1 MGYSGVK
8 GGMDAILAAERLV
21 RRKRAAAPWS
31 AATAIIESYRLAVDR
46 IMGEA
51 GLYDEAIAAD
61 AFRQAEGDLLE
72 AAHLVRA
79 YRSSLPRLAVS
90 TPADPDEMTVLRRI
104 VPASRTPGGPQLLG
118 RTTDYTARVLE
129 RPDGLAD
136 PAVLAKSAAEPAP
149 AGREESP
156 ATAGAGESARD
167 GGPAGGNGAGALTDG
182 AQNADA
188 QNASLR
194 RPRRFYEELRKAGL
208 VVEHGPIKHGPAKHR
223 PVQHGPAKHGPA
235 KHGAGAQE
243 DPAEDPE
250 PFDVSRGAA
259 RPPAPRSAVLASMA
273 RAETGALVALW
284 YRSIRGPDGALHEV
298 TLGELRHGRLPLRV
312 VHPLTGNP
320 VEIGR
325 IRATEAEAIEDL
337 DGPAEDR
344 TRLDVGYGMCFGH
357 NERKAIAMANLDIAC
372 RRAALADSEGGE
384 LEQLLLLTTDG
395 LDSGGFLEHL
405 KLPHYVTFRS
415 IVDRKLA
422 SRPARPAGTRPAGTR
437 LAGTRPQDD
446 WPGNHWPEND
456 TPGNDGPAGD
466 EPAGD
471 GTGDAGAGDGE
482 GREQAGHAAGGTW
495 GEGDRQLSFGGNL

>member
-21 RRKRAAAPWS
+21 RRKRGAAPWS

-61 AFRQAEGDLLE
+61 AFRQAEGDLVE

-79 YRSSLPRLAVS
+79 YRSSLPQLAVS
-90 TPADPDEMTVLRRI
+90 TPADPGEMTVLRRI

-129 RPDGLAD
+129 RPDGPAAASAEGSQLAPD
-136 PAVLAKSAAEPAP
+136 NTHSGQEM
-149 AGREESP
+149 
-156 ATAGAGESARD
+156 TAGPLAAGTAPTTP
-167 GGPAGGNGAGALTDG
+167 PAGGPDEG
-182 AQNADA
+182 
-188 QNASLR
+188 LR
-194 RPRRFYEELRKAGL
+194 RPGRFYEQLLKADLAVAHEELA
-208 VVEHGPIKHGPAKHR
+208 
-223 PVQHGPAKHGPA
+223 
-235 KHGAGAQE
+235 
-243 DPAEDPE
+243 DDPE

-273 RAETGALVALW
+273 RAETGALIALW
-284 YRSIRGPDGALHEV
+284 YRSIRGPDGAFHEV
-298 TLGELRHGRLPLRV
+298 TLGELRHGRLPVRV

-344 TRLDVGYGMCFGH
+344 TRLDVGYGLCFGH

-372 RRAALADSEGGE
+372 RRAALADGAGDE

-395 LDSGGFLEHL
+395 LDSGGFLDHL

-422 SRPARPAGTRPAGTR
+422 GRAALANAEGASGRAGAEGAGSAGGAEGPGARDSGGAERAGEAGYERKPAGRAGR
-437 LAGTRPQDD
+437 
-446 WPGNHWPEND
+446 
-456 TPGNDGPAGD
+456 
-466 EPAGD
+466 
-471 GTGDAGAGDGE
+471 GAGG
-482 GREQAGHAAGGTW
+482 AGVT
-495 GEGDRQLSFGGNL
+495 RNSFGERL

>member
-46 IMGEA
+46 VMGEA

-118 RTTDYTARVLE
+118 RTTDYAARVLE
-129 RPDGLAD
+129 RPEAPAD
-136 PAVLAKSAAEPAP
+136 PADFADTVFADTVFADTGAETAP
-149 AGREESP
+149 ADHGTDAEK
-156 ATAGAGESARD
+156 TAEHD
-167 GGPAGGNGAGALTDG
+167 P
-182 AQNADA
+182 
-188 QNASLR
+188 R
-194 RPRRFYEELRKAGL
+194 RPRRFYEQLLKADL
-208 VVEHGPIKHGPAKHR
+208 AVVHEEPA
-223 PVQHGPAKHGPA
+223 
-235 KHGAGAQE
+235 
-243 DPAEDPE
+243 DDPE

-284 YRSIRGPDGALHEV
+284 YRSIRGPDGAFHEV
-298 TLGELRHGRLPLRV
+298 TLGEVRHGRLPVRV

-320 VEIGR
+320 VEIGQ

-337 DGPAEDR
+337 NGPAEDR

-357 NERKAIAMANLDIAC
+357 NERKAIAMANLDIAF
-372 RRAALADSEGGE
+372 RRAALSESEGDE

-395 LDSGGFLEHL
+395 LDSSGFLEHL

-422 SRPARPAGTRPAGTR
+422 SRAA
-437 LAGTRPQDD
+437 LS
-446 WPGNHWPEND
+446 ES
-456 TPGNDGPAGD
+456 
-466 EPAGD
+466 E
-471 GTGDAGAGDGE
+471 GAD
-482 GREQAGHAAGGTW
+482 
-495 GEGDRQLSFGGNL
+495 F

>member
-1 MGYSGVK
+1 VGYSGVK

-21 RRKRAAAPWS
+21 RRKRGAAPWS

-51 GLYDEAIAAD
+51 GLYDEVIAAD
-61 AFRQAEGDLLE
+61 AFRQAEGDLVE

-79 YRSSLPRLAVS
+79 YRSSLPQLAVS

-129 RPDGLAD
+129 RPDG
-136 PAVLAKSAAEPAP
+136 PAAVTL
-149 AGREESP
+149 
-156 ATAGAGESARD
+156 AGEAA
-167 GGPAGGNGAGALTDG
+167 PVTLAGGGGDDG
-182 AQNADA
+182 
-188 QNASLR
+188 LR
-194 RPRRFYEELRKAGL
+194 RPRRFYEQLLKADLAVAHEELA
-208 VVEHGPIKHGPAKHR
+208 
-223 PVQHGPAKHGPA
+223 
-235 KHGAGAQE
+235 
-243 DPAEDPE
+243 DDPE

-259 RPPAPRSAVLASMA
+259 RTPAPRSAVLASMA
-273 RAETGALVALW
+273 RAETGALIALW
-284 YRSIRGPDGALHEV
+284 YRSIWGPDGAFHEV
-298 TLGELRHGRLPLRV
+298 TLGELRHGRLPVRV

-344 TRLDVGYGMCFGH
+344 TRLDVGYGLCFGH
-357 NERKAIAMANLDIAC
+357 NERKAIAMASLDIAC
-372 RRAALADSEGGE
+372 RRASASDGEGDE

-395 LDSGGFLEHL
+395 LDSSGFLEHL

-422 SRPARPAGTRPAGTR
+422 GRAGRAGR
-437 LAGTRPQDD
+437 EAG
-446 WPGNHWPEND
+446 
-456 TPGNDGPAGD
+456 
-466 EPAGD
+466 
-471 GTGDAGAGDGE
+471 GAGVT
-482 GREQAGHAAGGTW
+482 AN
-495 GEGDRQLSFGGNL
+495 SFGGRL